1 MRKNRYY
8 INEICAYAVNNL
20 EVTVLENLGFE
31 KVRNITNEC
40 FLYKKEIK

>member
-1 MRKNRYY
+1 MRKNRYF
-8 INEICAYAVNNL
+8 INEICSFAVNDL
-20 EVTVLENLGFE
+20 EVTILEQLGFE